1 MRGIYLTGTV
11 LVCMFL
17 ASAGSNGFGQI
28 RNNQAPPKS
37 LVVID
42 TTDKE
47 NVRGNVSFAYAWG
60 EQLRYPLKYTRGLS
74 KLTEAM
80 KKWTKI
86 SVRLEE
92 HLLLSSE
99 RLLEMPFVFVTT
111 EDMFELTPTERK
123 NVTRFFEKGGVM
135 LLDDTSPRS
144 DFSAAEATLKK
155 MILDTIPNARF
166 QIIPNSHP
174 LYHCFFDFD
183 DGPPYGDEVGTSM
196 GFMSKPVFYLE
207 GVWYKNR
214 LVAIYSNKGYIR
226 RWSDNSDS
234 DPQLKMGVNM
244 VVFALTQEG
253 GIAEI
258 VR

>member
-1 MRGIYLTGTV
+1 MRGIYLTVTA
-11 LVCMFL
+11 LVCMCL
-17 ASAGSNGFGQI
+17 ASAGPAVFGQT
-28 RNNQAPPKS
+28 RNNPAPPKS

-42 TTDKE
+42 TTDKQ
-47 NVRGNVSFAYAWG
+47 NVRGNVSFAYVWG
-60 EQLRYPLKYTRGLS
+60 EQLRYPLKYTRGLF
-74 KLTEAM
+74 KLKEAM

-111 EDMFELTPTERK
+111 EDTFELTPTERK
-123 NVTRFFEKGGVM
+123 NVERFFVNGGVM

-144 DFSAAEATLKK
+144 DFSAAEATLKR
-155 MILDTIPNARF
+155 MILETIPNARF

-207 GVWYKNR
+207 GVWYKDR

-234 DPQLKMGVNM
+234 DPQLKMGVNL